1 MKKTM
6 TIANKEELLKVRK
19 TLKEKG
25 FTEAKLLYRAGK
37 YVLTYFESNISKLG
51 LMELGFIK
59 KDEEYKKTK
68 EKFGKV
74 LAV

>member
-1 MKKTM
+1 MKNTI

-37 YVLTYFESNISKLG
+37 YILTYFESSVSKLG
-51 LMELGFIK
+51 LMELGFVK
-59 KDEEYKKTK
+59 KNDEYKKAK